1 LRNTASIYGGFHP
14 LFRGII
20 LFGFTMLFLRF
31 IVTQSLLNY
40 IAPKMIPF
48 VYIATCI
55 FFLLSIVQILRST
68 SKNQAEEVDCDC
80 GIDHRAKGSIWL
92 KMVVYC
98 LFLLPILT
106 GFLLPHK
113 ILDSSVAAK
122 RGVQLSL
129 GQLKRPKAPA
139 LKQEEFD
146 TSQMENL
153 LTVDTSKGSE
163 KQQPTTKPKE
173 DIFSEQGYGDFYT
186 AMARKL
192 YKEPIIQ
199 LDDKNYL
206 EELTTINL
214 FLPQFVGKKM
224 DLEGFV
230 YRGEE
235 MKLQKNEMV
244 TARFA
249 VTCCTADASVVGIL
263 IKGESINQFPV
274 DTWVKIKGTIQEKDY
289 GQIAVPSLQLAQAQ
303 KVKAPDTPYVY

>member
-1 LRNTASIYGGFHP
+1 
-14 LFRGII
+14 

-40 IAPKMIPF
+40 IAPKMVPF

-68 SKNQAEEVDCDC
+68 SRNQAEEIACDC
-80 GIDHRAKGSIWL
+80 GVDHRAKGPIWL
-92 KMVVYC
+92 KIMVYS

-122 RGVQLSL
+122 RGVQLSVGHL
-129 GQLKRPKAPA
+129 TRTKAPT

-146 TSQMENL
+146 SSNMENL
-153 LTVDTSKGSE
+153 LTVDTSKGSQ
-163 KQQPTTKPKE
+163 KTKSSAKLKD
-173 DIFSEQGYGDFYT
+173 DIFSEQGYGDYYT

-192 YKEPIIQ
+192 YKEPIIL
-199 LDDKNYL
+199 LDDKNYV
-206 EELTTINL
+206 ETLTTINL
-214 FLPQFVGKKM
+214 FLPQFIGKKM
-224 DLEGFV
+224 EIEGFV

-244 TARFA
+244 AARFA
-249 VTCCTADASVVGIL
+249 VTCCTADASVIGVL
-263 IKGESINQFPV
+263 IKGESTKQFPV
-274 DTWVKIKGTIQEKDY
+274 DTWVKVNGTVQERDY
-289 GQIAVPSLQLAQAQ
+289 GPIAVPSLQLDQAQ
-303 KVKAPDTPYVY
+303 KVKAPDSPYVY